1 MEHAPRALQ
10 AKAPTKRSKKQRLQM
25 TYSGFDD
32 QEIPVATEEAERDKF
47 ETEVLKATIAGL
59 IEDRFD

>member
-1 MEHAPRALQ
+1 
-10 AKAPTKRSKKQRLQM
+10 M